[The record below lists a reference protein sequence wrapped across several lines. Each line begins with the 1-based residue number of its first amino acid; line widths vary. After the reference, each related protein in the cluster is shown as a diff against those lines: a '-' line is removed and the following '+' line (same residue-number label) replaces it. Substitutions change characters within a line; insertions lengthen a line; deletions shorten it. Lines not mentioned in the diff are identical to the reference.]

1 MPYCR
6 RFDFLT
12 CEDPSL
18 ATEVSDEFTKRKLPT
33 QNSEGYCNDMI
44 GDNMIPSRI
53 PVEKG

>member
-18 ATEVSDEFTKRKLPT
+18 ATEVSDESTKRNLPAHA
-33 QNSEGYCNDMI
+33 
-44 GDNMIPSRI
+44 RI
-53 PVEKG
+53 QRVTATT